1 MPLAIRKPPHL
12 AGPKPVHPAI
22 AGKQHA
28 LKARQALGK
37 IVRRGPF
44 AEGGFKEDGVF
55 LLCSQPLH
63 GAFDGPAHFTRT
75 FNGPKRLAFQRRFAS
90 IPKEAR
96 SIGSVPK
103 RWRVAMHVL
112 ALDADCQARLPGQAM
127 SWIVTTGARN
137 SAIRGEDWIEEEPTT

>member
-1 MPLAIRKPPHL
+1 MGLDAERAAAA
-12 AGPKPVHPAI
+12 AG
-22 AGKQHA
+22 A
-28 LKARQALGK
+28 LD
-37 IVRRGPF
+37 V
-44 AEGGFKEDGVF
+44 GVVEF
-55 LLCSQPLH
+55 EH
-63 GAFDGPAHFTRT
+63 GAFDGPGHFTRA
-75 FNGPKRLAFQRRFAS
+75 FNGPERLAFQRKFSA

-112 ALDADCQARLPGQAM
+112 ALDADRQACLPCQAM